1 MKEVE
6 VRLATNSYNIRIG
19 SNLLLQTGRWLKES
33 GFADKLVIITNPV
46 VRKLY
51 GDTLEQ
57 NLAKEGFRVTVLL
70 VPDGEQ
76 HKSLEVADRLYT
88 ELTSCY
94 AERMTPV
101 IALGGGVIGDL
112 AGFVAATYLRGLPF
126 VQIPTTLLAQV
137 DSSIGGKAA
146 VNLGQVKNIVGAFY
160 QPKLVISDI
169 GVLKTLP
176 AKEFTNGLAEV
187 IKYGIACDK
196 ELFTFIEQNLEKIKA
211 LDEQVLEEI
220 VFRSA
225 RIKAGFVEKDERD
238 LGLRA
243 VLNYGHTVGHAIE
256 SASDFRV
263 RHGEAVAVGMLAAA
277 RISHQLGILD
287 ENAVTRLRNV
297 MERAG
302 LPVKMPNIEL
312 GRMVQA
318 ITHDKKVLSGKIR
331 FVFPKLIGETL
342 ITEVSPSLIEQVLV
356 DLV

>member
-1 MKEVE
+1 MKEVA

-19 SNLLLQTGRWLKES
+19 SKLITQTGRWLKDS
-33 GFADKLVIITNPV
+33 GFADKPVIITNPV
-46 VRKLY
+46 VKKLY
-51 GDTLEQ
+51 GDALEQ
-57 NLAKEGFRVTVLL
+57 NLAKQGFRVTVLL

-76 HKSLEVADRLYT
+76 HKSLEVATKLYT
-88 ELTSCY
+88 ELTISY

-112 AGFVAATYLRGLPF
+112 AGFVAATYLRGLPL

-137 DSSIGGKAA
+137 DSSIGGKVA

-169 GVLKTLP
+169 SVLKTLP
-176 AKEFTNGLAEV
+176 AEEFTNGLAEV

-196 ELFTFIEQNLEKIKA
+196 EFFTFIEHNLEKIKA

-225 RIKAGFVEKDERD
+225 RIKAEIVEKDERD

-256 SASDFRV
+256 TASDFRV

-277 RISHQLGILD
+277 SISHRLGMLD
-287 ENAVTRLRNV
+287 GKAVTRLRNV
-297 MERAG
+297 IDRAG
-302 LPVKMPNIEL
+302 LPTKMPNLEKERI
-312 GRMVQA
+312 VQA
-318 ITHDKKVLSGKIR
+318 ITHDKKILGGKIR
-331 FVFPKLIGETL
+331 FILPKLIGETL
-342 ITEVSPSLIEQVLV
+342 VTEVSPSLIEQVLV
-356 DLV
+356 DEG

>member
-1 MKEVE
+1 MKEVA

-19 SNLLLQTGRWLKES
+19 SNLLMQTGRWLKES
-33 GFADKLVIITNPV
+33 GFTDKLVIITNPV
-46 VRKLY
+46 VKKLY

-57 NLAKEGFRVTVLL
+57 NLTKEGFRVTVLL
-70 VPDGEQ
+70 VSDGEEQ
-76 HKSLEVADRLYT
+76 KSLEVAGRLYT
-88 ELTSCY
+88 ELASCY
-94 AERMTPV
+94 MERMTPV
-101 IALGGGVIGDL
+101 LALGGGVIGDL
-112 AGFVAATYLRGLPF
+112 AGFVAATYLRGVPL

-137 DSSIGGKAA
+137 DSSIGGKVA
-146 VNLGQVKNIVGAFY
+146 VNLGQVKNIVGTFY

-176 AKEFTNGLAEV
+176 TKEFTNGLAEV

-196 ELFTFIEQNLEKIKA
+196 KLFTFIEQNLEKIKA

-220 VFRSA
+220 VFQSA
-225 RIKAGFVEKDERD
+225 RIKAEIVEKDERD

-263 RHGEAVAVGMLAAA
+263 RHGEAVAVGMVAAA

-287 ENAVTRLRNV
+287 ENAIARLKSV

-302 LPVKMPNIEL
+302 LPTRIPNLKKE
-312 GRMVQA
+312 RMVQA

-331 FVFPKLIGETL
+331 FVLPKLIGEAL
-342 ITEVSPSLIEQVLV
+342 VTEVTPSLIEQVLV
-356 DLV
+356 DLG